1 MLTENMKKAI
11 KAVEADEEL
20 KAKIEA
26 LEGADDAV
34 AQAIAIRAEHGC
46 TLTEE
51 DFAVLTDEDFQETGN
66 AALSLD
72 DLDSVAGGAP
82 TGLRWI
88 VRDMRFQ
95 DQLRQARN
103 R

>member
-34 AQAIAIRAEHGC
+34 AQAIAIMAEHGC

-66 AALSLD
+66 VALSLD
-72 DLDSVAGGAP
+72 DLDAAAGGKAVR
-82 TGLRWI
+82 GAIGQRLFAQVAVI
-88 VRDMRFQ
+88 VD
-95 DQLRQARN
+95 
-103 R
+103 